1 MAFKV
6 GDFKGGSNTE
16 PRKRATQTVPAVEP
30 DSVPAPTP
38 SEGGDATVAEPA
50 APRTPLEMYKDRL
63 AAAGISEDDADSI
76 FDDVLTKGY
85 YQETFLIRGKTLVL
99 RTRSYDDHVRS
110 LGAVEVQSPKF
121 QATQE
126 ELQARHNLAASLIEW
141 NGTVYKHGKDAD
153 KEFYQ
158 TMDALKRMPIPVYTL
173 LLNALV
179 KFDAKMFVVFSDGA
193 AESF

>member
-1 MAFKV
+1 MANFKV
-6 GDFKGGSNTE
+6 GDFKTGSNTE
-16 PRKRATQTVPAVEP
+16 PRRRTTQTP
-30 DSVPAPTP
+30 PAPE
-38 SEGGDATVAEPA
+38 SAAAAEPIADA
-50 APRTPLEMYKDRL
+50 ATEEMRPAPVKSLLEQYKDRL
-63 AAAGISEDDADSI
+63 TAAGITEDEADAV

-85 YQETFLIRGKTLVL
+85 YQETFTIRGKPLVL

-110 LGAVEVQSPKF
+110 LAAVEMQSPKF

-126 ELQARHNLAASLIEW
+126 ELQARHNLAASLVEW
-141 NGTVYKHGKDAD
+141 NGTTYKFGKDSD
-153 KEFYQ
+153 KEFYA
-158 TMDALKRMPIPVYTL
+158 TMEAIRRMPVPVYTL